1 MFLFLLSNLAMGAS
15 QTAAQV
21 FYIWLMGDQNCE
33 SIG

>member
-21 FYIWLMGDQNCE
+21 FYVWLMGDENCE
-33 SIG
+33 RIG